1 VRHNTREWFQPRKHI
16 YLEQVKAP
24 MVELVTELNRA
35 MMDFAPGYVTDAH
48 KAIYR
53 IYRDTRFSPDKTPYK
68 TQIAASFARRGME
81 KHGAAGYYF
90 AISHKG
96 VDVGGGI
103 YMPPP
108 ETLLAVR
115 TYIAGRHAEFR
126 QLAAS
131 SAIKRLLGAVQG
143 EQLSRVPKGFSAD
156 HPAADLL
163 RFKQFLL
170 FTTLDAAIITTE
182 AVRRVGKTL
191 PRDDALSGVSERPAR
206 GGKAA
211 RAGGGVAVR
220 WIQCVTEPRPVRW
233 GRPPGLRSLP
243 ISRRRRHN
251 HYPPATGERSSPL
264 ASWPVTG

>member
-1 VRHNTREWFQPRKHI
+1 MRSGFPGFPAAAMTFYRGLAGHNTREWFQPRKHI
-16 YLEQVKAP
+16 YDEKVKAP
-24 MVELVTELNRA
+24 MVELVTALNSA
-35 MMDFAPGYVTDAH
+35 MMNFASDYVTDAP

-68 TQIAASFARRGME
+68 TQIAASFSRRGME

-115 TYIAGRHAEFR
+115 THIAERHAEFR

-131 SAIKRLLGAVQG
+131 SAIKRLLGAVYG
-143 EQLSRVPKGFSAD
+143 AQLSRVPKGFCAE

-163 RFKQFLL
+163 RLKQFLL
-170 FTTLDAAIITTE
+170 FTTLDAAIVTTPKLFTE
-182 AVRRVGKTL
+182 VEKRFRAMAPLLDFLNAPLLGKRR
-191 PRDDALSGVSERPAR
+191 AR
-206 GGKAA
+206 QEE
-211 RAGGGVAVR
+211 
-220 WIQCVTEPRPVRW
+220 W
-233 GRPPGLRSLP
+233 S
-243 ISRRRRHN
+243 
-251 HYPPATGERSSPL
+251 
-264 ASWPVTG
+264 

>member
-1 VRHNTREWFQPRKHI
+1 
-16 YLEQVKAP
+16 VKAP
-24 MVELVTELNRA
+24 MVDLVTALNGA
-35 MMDFAPGYVTDAH
+35 MMDFAPDYVTDAP

-68 TQIAASFARRGME
+68 TQIAASFSRRGLE

-103 YMPPP
+103 YMPQP

-115 TYIAGRHAEFR
+115 TLIAERHAEFR

-131 SAIKRLLGAVQG
+131 SAIKRLFGAMQG
-143 EQLSRVPKGFSAD
+143 EQLSRVPKGFCAE

-170 FTTLDAAIITTE
+170 FTTLDAAMVTTPKLFVE
-182 AVRRVGKTL
+182 LEKRFRAMAPFLDFLNAPLAGKRRD
-191 PRDDALSGVSERPAR
+191 RQ
-206 GGKAA
+206 
-211 RAGGGVAVR
+211 GVA
-220 WIQCVTEPRPVRW
+220 
-233 GRPPGLRSLP
+233 L
-243 ISRRRRHN
+243 
-251 HYPPATGERSSPL
+251 
-264 ASWPVTG
+264 

>member
-1 VRHNTREWFQPRKHI
+1 MRSGFPGFPPEAVAFYRGLARHNTRAWFQPRKTV
-16 YLEQVKAP
+16 YDEQVKAP
-24 MVELVTELNRA
+24 MVQLVTELNRA
-35 MMDFAPGYVTDAH
+35 MMNFAPNYVTDAH
-48 KAIYR
+48 KAICR

-68 TQIAASFARRGME
+68 TQIAASFARRGMD

-115 TYIAGRHAEFR
+115 THIAERHAEFR

-143 EQLSRVPKGFSAD
+143 EQLARAPKGFCAD

-170 FTTLDAAIITTE
+170 FTTLDAAIVTTPKLFVE
-182 AVRRVGKTL
+182 LEKRF
-191 PRDDALSGVSERPAR
+191 
-206 GGKAA
+206 
-211 RAGGGVAVR
+211 RAMTPFLDFLNV
-220 WIQCVTEPRPVRW
+220 
-233 GRPPGLRSLP
+233 
-243 ISRRRRHN
+243 
-251 HYPPATGERSSPL
+251 PL
-264 ASWPVTG
+264 ARTKPRVREEDWL

>member
-1 VRHNTREWFQPRKHI
+1 MRSGFPGFPAEAVAFYRSLARNNTREWFQPRKTV
-16 YLEQVKAP
+16 YDEKVKAP
-24 MVELVTELNRA
+24 MVDLVTALNGA
-35 MMDFAPGYVTDAH
+35 MMDFAPDYVTDAP

-68 TQIAASFARRGME
+68 TQIAASFSRRGLE

-103 YMPPP
+103 YMPQP

-115 TYIAGRHAEFR
+115 TLIAERHAEFR

-131 SAIKRLLGAVQG
+131 SAIKRLFGAMQG
-143 EQLSRVPKGFSAD
+143 EQLSRVPKGFCAE

-170 FTTLDAAIITTE
+170 FTTLDAAMVTTPKLFGE
-182 AVRRVGKTL
+182 LEKRF
-191 PRDDALSGVSERPAR
+191 
-206 GGKAA
+206 
-211 RAGGGVAVR
+211 RAMA
-220 WIQCVTEPRPVRW
+220 PF
-233 GRPPGLRSLP
+233 LDFL
-243 ISRRRRHN
+243 N
-251 HYPPATGERSSPL
+251 APL
-264 ASWPVTG
+264 AGKRRDRQDVAL